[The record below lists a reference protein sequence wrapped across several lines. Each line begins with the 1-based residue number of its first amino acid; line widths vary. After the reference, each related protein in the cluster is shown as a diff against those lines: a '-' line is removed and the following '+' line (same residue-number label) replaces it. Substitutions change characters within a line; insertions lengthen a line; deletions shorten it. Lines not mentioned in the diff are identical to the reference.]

1 MSMFIV
7 NNSNYSLSK
16 LLDDVDNLENQPT
29 TSTSL
34 SMTDIRQKYLYNK
47 SDSSFIRNKSI
58 DEEILRKKEVVD
70 MNLRSNKRKSINS
83 RDYTLTMI
91 DMDTLQEVK
100 DKNDNEFIHQDLE
113 VPPKKRSKNKKKEKG
128 LYNMYMYINL
138 LTFQL
143 RKNRVY

>member
-1 MSMFIV
+1 MFIV

-113 VPPKKRSKNKKKEKG
+113 VSPKKRSNKKKEKG

>member
-1 MSMFIV
+1 MFIV

>member
-1 MSMFIV
+1 
-7 NNSNYSLSK
+7 
-16 LLDDVDNLENQPT
+16 
-29 TSTSL
+29 
-34 SMTDIRQKYLYNK
+34 MTDIRQKYLYNK

-113 VPPKKRSKNKKKEKG
+113 VSQKKRSKKKKKEKG

>member
-113 VPPKKRSKNKKKEKG
+113 VPPKKRSKKKKKEKG